1 MTNTK
6 PFDISK
12 AQVWQAWLQVKANR
26 GAPGIDKQSISDFES
41 DLKNNL
47 YRLWNR
53 MASGSYFPP
62 PVKAVSIA
70 KKSGGQRIL
79 GVPTVADRIAQTV
92 VTSFLNPLLDPLF
105 HEDSY
110 GYRPGKSPHQALQ
123 VTRKRCWQFDW
134 VVEYD
139 IRGLFD
145 NIDHGLLNKA
155 LRKHCDT
162 SWVLLYVNRWLCAPS
177 QWPDGSLV
185 QRDRGTP
192 QGGPLSPLLAN
203 LFLHYALDRWLST
216 HHPDVAFCRYADDG
230 ILHCH
235 TLDQAQSL
243 YQQIQQR
250 LIECGLEIHPE
261 KSRIVYCRDSRR
273 TADYELIQFDFLG
286 FCFCPRKTVN
296 RRTGDWFI
304 SFSPAP
310 SIAARKSMNQKVRRW
325 RLQMRSSLSL
335 EQLAER
341 LNPVIRGWM
350 NYYSCFSRWQFYQSV
365 GRHLDKALVR
375 WALRKFKSMRRH
387 RNKAAAWLRRKRLEQ
402 SGLFAHWYRRA

>member
-216 HHPDVAFCRYADDG
+216 C
-230 ILHCH
+230 L
-235 TLDQAQSL
+235 L
-243 YQQIQQR
+243 YTS
-250 LIECGLEIHPE
+250 P
-261 KSRIVYCRDSRR
+261 SPRD
-273 TADYELIQFDFLG
+273 A
-286 FCFCPRKTVN
+286 
-296 RRTGDWFI
+296 
-304 SFSPAP
+304 
-310 SIAARKSMNQKVRRW
+310 
-325 RLQMRSSLSL
+325 
-335 EQLAER
+335 
-341 LNPVIRGWM
+341 
-350 NYYSCFSRWQFYQSV
+350 
-365 GRHLDKALVR
+365 
-375 WALRKFKSMRRH
+375 
-387 RNKAAAWLRRKRLEQ
+387 
-402 SGLFAHWYRRA
+402 